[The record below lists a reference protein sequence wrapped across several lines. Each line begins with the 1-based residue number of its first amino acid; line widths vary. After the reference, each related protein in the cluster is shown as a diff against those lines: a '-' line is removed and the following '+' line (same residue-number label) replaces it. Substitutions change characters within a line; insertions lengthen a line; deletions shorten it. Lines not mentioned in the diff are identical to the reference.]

1 MHPSVQYALCS
12 IYIQHS
18 AKCTMYNVHC
28 TICMHGFYLYGIISI
43 VAHVCIVQSSSVFV
57 IRLCDRRHLADYRQW
72 VGLALYTANT
82 GEHFGVY
89 FIYMYIFI
97 HNIYFN
103 ILQYTV
109 EIQQNVAD
117 FHCRYYHC
125 CIYKMNSIV
134 LELLYVKRQ
143 YNTVRMKLNN
153 CNF

>member
-1 MHPSVQYALCS
+1 
-12 IYIQHS
+12 
-18 AKCTMYNVHC
+18 MYNMHAWVLLIRYNFYCC
-28 TICMHGFYLYGIISI
+28 TCMY
-43 VAHVCIVQSSSVFV
+43 CIVYSSVFV

-72 VGLALYTANT
+72 MGLALYTANT

-97 HNIYFN
+97 CNIYFD

-109 EIQQNVAD
+109 ETQQNVAD
-117 FHCRYYHC
+117 FHCRYEYYHC

-143 YNTVRMKLNN
+143 YNYNTPCRIQN
-153 CNF
+153 